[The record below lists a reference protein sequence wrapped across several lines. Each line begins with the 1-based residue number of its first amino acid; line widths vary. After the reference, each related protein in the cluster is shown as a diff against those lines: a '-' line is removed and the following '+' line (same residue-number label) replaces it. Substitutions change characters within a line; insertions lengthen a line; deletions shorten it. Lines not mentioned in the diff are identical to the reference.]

1 MKASINLGFTQN
13 LALTPQLQQSIKLLQ
28 LSSLELEQE
37 LILAAENNPFLDFES
52 EMSASSQEQ
61 APIISEINSIKTT
74 NHSFDDEN
82 DPIFEI
88 AQESSLF
95 KNLIDQI
102 QLLRITDYEKSV
114 IATLAGNLDEKGYL
128 RLSVEELVQEIQ
140 PWVDENDESAYQQ
153 IHRALSFLQNLD
165 PPGIGARDLKECLEI
180 QLNRFPSDYKE
191 KSVWK
196 NSLRIITDFFYEL
209 GNKETVLIKKK
220 LKLEDEDFLDALKC
234 IRSLQHTPASAY
246 EGNEKTYVLPD
257 IFVKKYQGRWKAF
270 ANPSSFPKI
279 NIHSAYAKVIEE
291 SNKSSVSENVTQKLQ
306 EARWLVK
313 NLNQRNDTILNVA
326 QEIVRL
332 QQNFFDYGP
341 IAMRPL
347 VLREIA
353 EKLELHESTISRI
366 TTQKFLS
373 CLQGTYEFK
382 YFFSSQVQTLTG
394 GNISSTAIQE
404 LILQLVK
411 AEDPKKP
418 LSDSSIEKLLSE
430 KGFVVARR
438 TIAKYRDIL
447 KIAPVHL
454 RKKVKSLNYV

>member
-1 MKASINLGFTQN
+1 MKASINLGFTQT

-37 LILAAENNPFLDFES
+37 LILAAENNPFLEFES
-52 EMSASSQEQ
+52 EMSSSSEEQ
-61 APIISEINSIKTT
+61 LPVISQINSIKTT
-74 NHSFDDEN
+74 NHNFDDEK

-95 KNLIDQI
+95 SYLLDQI
-102 QLLRITDYEKSV
+102 QLLRLSEYDKYV

-128 RLSVEELVQEIQ
+128 RITLEDLIQEVK
-140 PWVDENDESAYQQ
+140 PWIKEDDESAGQQ
-153 IHRALSFLQNLD
+153 ILRGLSFLQELE
-165 PPGIGARDLKECLEI
+165 PAGIGARNLKECLQI
-180 QLNRFPSDYKE
+180 QLNRFPTATKE
-191 KSVWK
+191 TSVWK
-196 NSLRIITDFFYEL
+196 NSYLIVTDFLQEL
-209 GNKETVLIKKK
+209 GNKEAALIKKK
-220 LKLEDEDFLDALKC
+220 LKLTDQDFLEAMKC
-234 IRSLQHTPASAY
+234 IRSLQHDPASKH
-246 EGNEKTYVLPD
+246 ETNEKIYILPD
-257 IFVKKYQGRWKAF
+257 IFVKKHQGKWKAI

-279 NIHSAYAKVIEE
+279 NIHSAYAKVIDE
-291 SNKSSVSENVTQKLQ
+291 STKSSVTESVVQKLQ
-306 EARWLVK
+306 EAKWLVK

-353 EKLELHESTISRI
+353 ESLDLHESTISRI
-366 TTQKFLS
+366 TTQKFLT
-373 CLQGTYEFK
+373 CLQGTFEFK
-382 YFFSSQVQTLTG
+382 YFFSSQVQTHTG

-404 LILQLVK
+404 LILQIVK
-411 AEDPKKP
+411 SENPKKP
-418 LSDSSIEKLLSE
+418 LSDSAIEKLMSE

-454 RKKVKSLNYV
+454 RKKGSMI